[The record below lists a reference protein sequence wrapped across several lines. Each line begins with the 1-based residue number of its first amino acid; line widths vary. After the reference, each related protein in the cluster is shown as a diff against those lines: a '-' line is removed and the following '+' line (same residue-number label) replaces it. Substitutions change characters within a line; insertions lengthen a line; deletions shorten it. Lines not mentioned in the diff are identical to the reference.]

1 MHNMLGMF
9 DDDQRALKKL
19 GQQLRVAR
27 KKRGDRQSDAAARC
41 RVSRETYR
49 NMEKGE
55 PGVGIGIWVRAI
67 GIYGDYD
74 ALPMLFPSSP
84 FDEVS

>member
-1 MHNMLGMF
+1 MLGMF
-9 DDDQRALKKL
+9 DDDQRALERL
-19 GQQLRVAR
+19 GQQLRMAR

-49 NMEKGE
+49 KMERGE
-55 PGVGIGIWVRAI
+55 PGVGVGIWVRAI
-67 GIYGDYD
+67 GIYGDRN
-74 ALPMLFPSSP
+74 ALAMLFPTSP